1 MNIFLLDTNI
11 ISEPTKV
18 QPNETVINKIAENIE
33 YSCICSMVWAEVLSG
48 IKILPEGKR
57 KSELLNFFIESV
69 QKMYE
74 IVPFDASCASI
85 YSDILQRLKENG
97 TPAPKLDMLIA
108 ATAIANNLI
117 LVTRNTADFEPI
129 AKVSNLMMEN
139 WF

>member
-18 QPNETVINKIAENIE
+18 QPNETLINKIAENIE

>member
-1 MNIFLLDTNI
+1 
-11 ISEPTKV
+11 
-18 QPNETVINKIAENIE
+18 
-33 YSCICSMVWAEVLSG
+33 MVWAEVLSG

-85 YSDILQRLKENG
+85 YSDILQRLKEND

-108 ATAIANNLI
+108 ASAIANNLI

>member
-1 MNIFLLDTNI
+1 
-11 ISEPTKV
+11 
-18 QPNETVINKIAENIE
+18 
-33 YSCICSMVWAEVLSG
+33 
-48 IKILPEGKR
+48 
-57 KSELLNFFIESV
+57 
-69 QKMYE
+69 MYE

>member
-18 QPNETVINKIAENIE
+18 QPNETLINKIAENIE

-129 AKVSNLMMEN
+129 AKVSNLIMEN

>member
-117 LVTRNTADFEPI
+117 LVTRNTAGFEPI

>member
-85 YSDILQRLKENG
+85 YSDILQRLKEND

-108 ATAIANNLI
+108 ASAIANNLI

>member
-69 QKMYE
+69 QKMYD
-74 IVPFDASCASI
+74 IVPFDVSCASI

-97 TPAPKLDMLIA
+97 TPVPKLDMLIA

>member
-117 LVTRNTADFEPI
+117 LVTRNIADFEPI

>member
-11 ISEPTKV
+11 ISEPTKI
-18 QPNETVINKIAENIE
+18 QPSETVINKIAENIE

-74 IVPFDASCASI
+74 IVPFDTSCASI
-85 YSDILQRLKENG
+85 YSDILQRLKENS
-97 TPAPKLDMLIA
+97 TPVPKLDMLIA

-129 AKVSNLMMEN
+129 AKVSNLTMEN